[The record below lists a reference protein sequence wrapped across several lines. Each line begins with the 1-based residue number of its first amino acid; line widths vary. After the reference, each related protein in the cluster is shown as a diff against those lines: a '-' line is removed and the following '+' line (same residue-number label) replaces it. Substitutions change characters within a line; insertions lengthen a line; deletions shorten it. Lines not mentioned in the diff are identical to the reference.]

1 MGEIAAAME
10 LRSLH
15 YFVRIAELGSITR
28 ASAHLQI
35 AQPALTRHIQRLED
49 ELDAALFT
57 RANRGVRLTEAG
69 QKLLD
74 SAERILRDVERAGD
88 EIRAHKAHP
97 SGKIILGVTPTLCPV
112 VVPELFARM
121 RGHYPLIEL
130 KVVHAGTV
138 RLEEFIVAGL
148 VDLALMAEIS
158 RSRLIVSTRL
168 AEEEMVLVTQPGA
181 RTAGVVSAEE
191 LNRTPLILGDG
202 LRAALDVLLAGR
214 GIALEVDTELNDHE
228 TIRLMVQQGVGASIL
243 PYSSVHRECARGLA
257 AAHRITPS
265 GVLRTLA
272 LGGAAGRGPSAA
284 RQAVA
289 EIVAEVLGDIEADGK
304 LRPSVREPAIAVPSP
319 VASRVKVGRSR
330 IAPAPGSSGRGAAG
344 SRRSA
349 GRELG

>member
-1 MGEIAAAME
+1 ME

-74 SAERILRDVERAGD
+74 SAQRILRDVERAGD

-97 SGKIILGVTPTLCPV
+97 SGKIILGVTSTLCPV

-121 RGHYPLIEL
+121 RHQFPLIEL
-130 KVVHAGTV
+130 KVMHAGTL
-138 RLEEFIVAGL
+138 RLEEFITAGL
-148 VDLALMAEIS
+148 VDLALMPEIW

-168 AEEEMVLVTQPGA
+168 AEEEMVLVTRPGA
-181 RTAGVVSAEE
+181 RPPGIVSAEE

-214 GIALEVDTELNDHE
+214 GIALRIDTELNDHE

-243 PYSSVHRECARGLA
+243 PHSLVHRECARGLA
-257 AAHRITPS
+257 QAHRITAS

-272 LGGAAGRGPSAA
+272 LGVAASRGPSEA

-289 EIVAEVLGDIEADGK
+289 EAVSGVLGDIEAAGK
-304 LRPSVREPAIAVPSP
+304 LRPQIREPIADAAPRP
-319 VASRVKVGRSR
+319 RSR
-330 IAPAPGSSGRGAAG
+330 QRAKADA
-344 SRRSA
+344 
-349 GRELG
+349 